1 MLAKGTP
8 QLALMYGRRRVGKT
22 HLLTHTWPTSTRL
35 FYFTAAET
43 TAGQNRA
50 ALLESIQRFTGETLD
65 PSAFGAWRN
74 IFRQLLE
81 MEGSHPLV
89 VVLDEFQYFGDGT
102 EQGLRDV
109 ASQLNAEWET
119 QRPARALVFV
129 LCGSAIRL
137 IEALNTGGSPLY
149 GRFEWVCQLE
159 PFDYWHAAQMVPY
172 QSLRARA
179 ATYAVFGGTPRYL
192 ASIDTTES
200 LVANIARLSLSKQ
213 GTVRQLVET
222 ALLQEQGLRD
232 HATYNAILRAIG
244 AGRTELNAI
253 KQGAAI
259 GDGDFTATRNK
270 IDRLIALGYVRR
282 ERNFGAKNTQAFRY
296 RLADPAQAFHMAFV
310 TRYQAMLEQYDPSD
324 VFKQHIASV
333 FDAYLGRQFEVI
345 AQQAYHRLQ
354 QQRALPMAREWGRW
368 EGRDRDRTS
377 VEIGIVTR
385 LADGRMMTG
394 GVKWSE
400 HPAAGTWHRHHIE
413 CLERLA
419 QSGQRWAHDALQ
431 PDAPILW
438 VAAGGFEPGFEAVV
452 RERHNEVMLLSLH
465 DLYD

>member
-1 MLAKGTP
+1 MLQIVDREREQVRLADMLAKGTP

-74 IFRQLLE
+74 IFRLLLE

-109 ASQLNAEWET
+109 ASQLNAEWEA

-192 ASIDTTES
+192 ASIDKRLAEAVDTQNPQA
-200 LVANIARLSLSKQ
+200 VARLK
-213 GTVRQLVET
+213 VRPRPFIWL
-222 ALLQEQGLRD
+222 
-232 HATYNAILRAIG
+232 NNS
-244 AGRTELNAI
+244 LNAI
-253 KQGAAI
+253 PIEFSPSGNVSPYPLSV
-259 GDGDFTATRNK
+259 GN
-270 IDRLIALGYVRR
+270 V
-282 ERNFGAKNTQAFRY
+282 
-296 RLADPAQAFHMAFV
+296 
-310 TRYQAMLEQYDPSD
+310 AM
-324 VFKQHIASV
+324 
-333 FDAYLGRQFEVI
+333 
-345 AQQAYHRLQ
+345 
-354 QQRALPMAREWGRW
+354 
-368 EGRDRDRTS
+368 
-377 VEIGIVTR
+377 
-385 LADGRMMTG
+385 
-394 GVKWSE
+394 
-400 HPAAGTWHRHHIE
+400 
-413 CLERLA
+413 
-419 QSGQRWAHDALQ
+419 
-431 PDAPILW
+431 
-438 VAAGGFEPGFEAVV
+438 
-452 RERHNEVMLLSLH
+452 
-465 DLYD
+465 